1 MPAKAVTTEYPE
13 HLIDSH
19 IKKSAAALIEQIVTK
34 SRDIDGVVLTYEQA
48 TEIALE
54 VIKGEKK

>member
-1 MPAKAVTTEYPE
+1 MPVKVTYPD